1 MSKKTN
7 ISGIPSK
14 EQQEIRDLS
23 KQYLNH
29 RIFNDIERYADF
41 YDLISM
47 STFSFPTK
55 GTTSIINID
64 TYLYSSIRSTL
75 KSISE
80 ILKKGRINDAYT
92 LLRKYHDS
100 AIINIY
106 TNLYL
111 QKNHSIEN
119 FIVKKINNWLH
130 GKEQLPDY
138 SVMHNYI
145 INSNELCT
153 VYKLLTK
160 DSRYKEIR
168 NRCNDNTHYNFY
180 KNIMLNLSDVRVANR
195 DETLEQFS
203 IDIKNLFILH
213 ISYLFYLNDHYMSS
227 SDYVDYLDMGMQPVE
242 GSQYFVA
249 PFIQEIF
256 SDVLKKDRPD
266 IAKEIKDHT
275 SMELA

>member
-1 MSKKTN
+1 MCEKTN
-7 ISGIPSK
+7 MSDFPSK

-23 KQYLNH
+23 NQYLNH
-29 RIFNDIERYADF
+29 RIFGDIEKYADF

-47 STFSFPTK
+47 STFSFPTM
-55 GTTSIINID
+55 GTTSIVNID
-64 TYLYSSIRSTL
+64 TYLYSSVRSTL

-111 QKNHSIEN
+111 QRNHSIEN
-119 FIVKKINNWLH
+119 FIVEKINNWLH

-138 SVMHNYI
+138 RIMHNYI
-145 INSNELCT
+145 INSNELSPI
-153 VYKLLTK
+153 YKLLTK
-160 DSRYKEIR
+160 DGRYKEIR

-180 KNIMLNLSDVRVANR
+180 KNIMLNLADVRVTNR
-195 DETLEQFS
+195 DEVLEQFS
-203 IDIKNLFILH
+203 MDIKDLFILH
-213 ISYLFYLNDHYMSS
+213 ISYLFYLNDHYMVS
-227 SDYVDYLDMGMQPVE
+227 SDYVDHLDMGMQPVE
-242 GSQYFVA
+242 GSQYYVA

-256 SDVLKKDRPD
+256 DEPLKKNRPD
-266 IAKEIKDHT
+266 IAREIQEHT
-275 SMELA
+275 SMELV